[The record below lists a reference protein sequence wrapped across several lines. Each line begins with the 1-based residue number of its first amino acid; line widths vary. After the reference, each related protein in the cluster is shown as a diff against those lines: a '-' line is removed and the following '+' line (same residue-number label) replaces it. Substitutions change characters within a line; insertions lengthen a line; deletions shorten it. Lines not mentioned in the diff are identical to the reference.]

1 MGSMKNRATLT
12 IRNMLAIEQY
22 KLEIELRKRFKNN
35 VFRIEHD
42 NDQTTITLY
51 KSIRNL
57 PDPDSL

>member
-1 MGSMKNRATLT
+1 MKNRATLT